1 MEGCASPESTRP
13 GLVGTDHLS
22 VPIPLAGGTLDDV
35 IYPENHLRC
44 FGGGNKDVQFGLER
58 LTNSTFSHISDAAV
72 DHIEPCR
79 G

>member
-44 FGGGNKDVQFGLER
+44 FGGGNLRSGQFRRHRGDTQHGILQGR
-58 LTNSTFSHISDAAV
+58 AV
-72 DHIEPCR
+72 WT
-79 G
+79 